1 MTLNNQYKTIKCS
14 VKFLSVFVKDLGG
27 FKVFFA
33 KAVEYFKSNG
43 FSHAMGK
50 SKYILLQAKIAGL
63 NHTYT
68 NEAPFEET
76 DEEVIK
82 HEYRLLIPDPGKLS
96 NQIKTFSLSP
106 LFSIL
111 MPTYNTNPQWLTEA
125 IESVRNQIYPNWELC
140 IADDASTNKDCI
152 EVLKKYEK
160 KDKRIKVVYRKE
172 NGHISNASNSALE
185 LATGDFIVLLDHDD
199 KLSEDALFWMAKTI
213 NEQPAA
219 KLIYSDEDKIDD
231 KGIRKDPYF
240 KCDWNYSLFLSQNF
254 INHLGAYDAKLF
266 KKIGGFRPG
275 YEGSQDYDMVLRF
288 IEHISPDSIV
298 HIPRVLYHW
307 RIHKN
312 STAYKADEKPYALI
326 AAQKAIAD
334 HLKRKEINADVEL
347 LDNQMYRV
355 KYMLPDTP
363 PLVSIIIPTKD
374 NFKILERCINSLL
387 LKTDYNNYEILIV
400 DNNSEDKNTLD
411 YLQEIRKNEKVTVL
425 KDKQKFNFSSIN
437 NKAVNHVNGSYLCFL
452 NDDTEVISTAWLS
465 EMVSVGVQQGV
476 GVVGA
481 RLWYPNNTLQH
492 GGVVLGIGG
501 VASHSHKRIPKGKGG
516 YFNRATLI
524 QEFSAVTAACM
535 LLPKKVFLEI
545 DGFDEENLT
554 VAFNDVDLCL
564 SIREKGYRIVWTP
577 YAELYHH
584 ESLSRGEDRLDE
596 KNKRFFLENEFML
609 KKWKTW
615 IENDPAYS
623 PNLTLKAEDFSF
635 AWPPRVDLYE

>member
-1 MTLNNQYKTIKCS
+1 MTLTSRYKTIKCS
-14 VKFLSVFVKDLGG
+14 TKFLSVFIKDLGG

-50 SKYILLQAKIAGL
+50 SKYILFQAKIAGL

-68 NEAPFEET
+68 NEAPLEET
-76 DEEVIK
+76 DEEVTK
-82 HEYRLLIPDPGKLS
+82 HEYRILIPDSDKLS
-96 NQIKTFSLSP
+96 NQIKAFSLSP

-213 NEQPAA
+213 NKQPDA

-240 KCDWNYSLFLSQNF
+240 KCEWNYSLFLSQNF

-266 KKIGGFRPG
+266 NKIGGFRPG

-288 IEHISPDSIV
+288 IEHISPDSIT

-334 HLKRKEINADVEL
+334 HLKRKKINADVEL

-374 NFKILERCINSLL
+374 NFKILERCINSIL

-476 GVVGA
+476 GAVGA

-564 SIREKGYRIVWTP
+564 RIREKGYRIVWTP